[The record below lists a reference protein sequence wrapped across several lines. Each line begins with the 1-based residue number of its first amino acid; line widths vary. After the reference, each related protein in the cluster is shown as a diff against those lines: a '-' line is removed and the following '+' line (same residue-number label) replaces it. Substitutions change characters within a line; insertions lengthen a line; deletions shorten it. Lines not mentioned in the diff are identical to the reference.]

1 MARAEPGEL
10 WIWRHPRARD
20 AAGRCIG
27 SRSDLAVDRRRAKR
41 LARRIAA
48 TARREG
54 LPRIVWTSPAR
65 RCADVGRLLRRR
77 WGFAHRVDPRLAEL
91 DFGRWDGQ
99 PWSAIAPED
108 VARWEQDFLHHPP
121 GGGEPLA
128 ALLGRV
134 RGFLAD
140 QPGGPLLVV
149 GHAGWINAF
158 ASLAAPEP
166 PTAACWPRAIGH
178 GALCRARF
186 QHAP

>member
-91 DFGRWDGQ
+91 DFGCWDGQ
-99 PWSAIAPED
+99 PWSAIAPAD

>member
-99 PWSAIAPED
+99 PWSAIAPAD